1 MYNLVIFMHIKE
13 IMMMIKKN
21 LIKKMP
27 CGINISPCL
36 ITPSAICQ
44 KSQIYDIF
52 GTHHFPTHCRAQW
65 LRESTERET
74 LSLGDEIQDFTK
86 PSDTLVSVWS
96 QKDSLVLID
105 VIIRQN

>member
-13 IMMMIKKN
+13 IMTMIKKN

-36 ITPSAICQ
+36 IIPSAICQ

-52 GTHHFPTHCRAQW
+52 ELIIFQLTAELNGSERAQK
-65 LRESTERET
+65 ER
-74 LSLGDEIQDFTK
+74 
-86 PSDTLVSVWS
+86 P
-96 QKDSLVLID
+96 
-105 VIIRQN
+105 

>member
-21 LIKKMP
+21 LIKKML

-36 ITPSAICQ
+36 ITPSAICL

-52 GTHHFPTHCRAQW
+52 
-65 LRESTERET
+65 
-74 LSLGDEIQDFTK
+74 
-86 PSDTLVSVWS
+86 
-96 QKDSLVLID
+96 
-105 VIIRQN
+105 